1 MSITAGH
8 MQTCKSCGN
17 EGTGKY
23 CNNCGQA
30 YATKRI
36 SLKSLLHDVFHFF
49 THLEKGFGY
58 TLKQLIVAPGIM
70 QREYMEGKRS
80 RHQKPFS
87 MFFICISINAVVRY
101 FVFELL
107 GNYFHQKNA
116 FAEAN
121 YFHQYQLFLYLIMV
135 PLMSALTW
143 LFFRKEKYNYAE
155 TMVSQLYSFSFIVL
169 LVIPISL
176 LKFIWNEMD
185 TAYVELPLI
194 CIYSVITFIR
204 FFNHSN
210 RWLTAVKGLVV
221 ILLLFFIVQ
230 KVEDITINRL
240 NAKIVKQP

>member
-1 MSITAGH
+1 

-23 CNNCGQA
+23 CHNCGQS

-36 SLKSLLHDVFHFF
+36 SLKNLLHDVFHFF

-70 QREYMEGKRS
+70 QREYVEGKRS

-101 FVFELL
+101 FIFETLA
-107 GNYFHQKNA
+107 NDFHRNT
-116 FAEAN
+116 FAEAD
-121 YFHQYQLFLYLIMV
+121 YFHQYQLFLYLAVV

-143 LFFRKEKYNYAE
+143 LFFLKGKYNFAE
-155 TMVSQLYSFSFIVL
+155 IAVSQLYSFSFILL
-169 LVIPISL
+169 LVIPIGF
-176 LKFIWNEMD
+176 LKFIWYELD
-185 TAYVELPLI
+185 TAYIELPLI
-194 CIYSVITFIR
+194 CLYSVITFVR
-204 FFNHSN
+204 FFNNSN
-210 RWLTAVKGLVV
+210 RWLTIVKGLVV

-230 KVEDITINRL
+230 KVEDIAIAYL
-240 NAKIVKQP
+240 KITKHF